1 MRSAG
6 GYWYDA
12 KGSQA
17 VPNFGEPQI
26 LFHSRLVRLR
36 RQFGSPPQM
45 HRRRRTFGAVNFRS
59 CLRVDTRQPQFERST
74 RHAGDLDH

>member
-26 LFHSRLVRLR
+26 QLKVLRLLDRK
-36 RQFGSPPQM
+36 
-45 HRRRRTFGAVNFRS
+45 RS
-59 CLRVDTRQPQFERST
+59 HWTVFSLS
-74 RHAGDLDH
+74 GNSL

>member
-12 KGSQA
+12 KGSQS

-26 LFHSRLVRLR
+26 QLKVLRLLR
-36 RQFGSPPQM
+36 PQ
-45 HRRRRTFGAVNFRS
+45 A
-59 CLRVDTRQPQFERST
+59 
-74 RHAGDLDH
+74 

>member
-26 LFHSRLVRLR
+26 QLKLLAYCDRKRSH
-36 RQFGSPPQM
+36 
-45 HRRRRTFGAVNFRS
+45 GAVFSLSGNS
-59 CLRVDTRQPQFERST
+59 L
-74 RHAGDLDH
+74 